1 MTYNQENHHRRSL
14 RLKEYDYRQA
24 GAYFVNIVLQDRL
37 CLFGEV
43 IGTEMQLNQAGEM
56 ISEVWRALPNRFPT
70 IVIDTFVVMP
80 NHLHGIIII
89 NQRPIP
95 VGAGLVPAQNVETQ
109 SADTPPALGDVI
121 GAYKSLTTVEYTRGV
136 KTMKWTP
143 FHRRLWQRNYY
154 EHIIRNDDSLNHIRQ
169 YIIDNPGQWAFDKEN
184 PLATKAKR
192 RVFP

>member
-1 MTYNQENHHRRSL
+1 M
-14 RLKEYDYRQA
+14 
-24 GAYFVNIVLQDRL
+24 NIVLQNRL
-37 CLFGEV
+37 CLFGEI

-56 ISEVWRALPNRFPT
+56 VSEIWEALPNRFPT

-95 VGAGLVPAQNVETQ
+95 VGAGLVPAQHTDALSQVRAGLVPAQNVDAH
-109 SADTPPALGDVI
+109 SADIPPALGDVI

-136 KTMKWTP
+136 KMMKWTP
-143 FHRRLWQRNYY
+143 FYRRLWQRNYY

-169 YIIDNPGQWAFDKEN
+169 YIIDNPGQWAFDREN
-184 PLATKAKR
+184 PFASEAEIQKGPP
-192 RVFP
+192 F